1 MPQSKRLVELVQSRI
16 DEYLL
21 SREPIVT
28 LISSD
33 LTPLID
39 YSRQFLSGGKRFRAQ
54 FCYWGALSVLSPD
67 SGPESGPPE
76 APEPVIA
83 PPGEGAA
90 SAAVAPTPVGLA
102 AIVSAAGALEIFH
115 AAALVHDDIIDNSDT
130 RRGTSSAHKLFESL
144 HQREGWAGDPVSF
157 GRASAILLGD
167 LLLGWS
173 DELLD
178 EGLYEI
184 PDRAAARRARL
195 EFNHMRTEV
204 TAGQYLDI
212 LEERAWLAQPE
223 AELLDRALR
232 VIVFKSAKY
241 SVQAPLVIGAALAG
255 ASTAQLGSL
264 RAFGLPLGM
273 AFQLRDDLLGVFGD
287 AAVTGKPSGDDLTEG
302 KRTVLIALARE
313 RLNQTDRAS
322 LDAQLGDPTLDAGQ
336 IHAMQQLISA
346 SGAVERVEALIES
359 QVAVALA
366 ALQTAPIG
374 VAARQKLL
382 DLTDR
387 ATRRAF

>member
-1 MPQSKRLVELVQSRI
+1 MPESKRLVDLVQSRI
-16 DEYLL
+16 DEFLM

-33 LTPLID
+33 LTPLTD
-39 YSRQFLSGGKRFRAQ
+39 FSRQFLSGGKRFRAQ
-54 FCYWGALSVLSPD
+54 FCYWGAQSVRVADTGPNAGQ
-67 SGPESGPPE
+67 SGAKTPAAAASGR
-76 APEPVIA
+76 
-83 PPGEGAA
+83 GAA
-90 SAAVAPTPVGLA
+90 STAPVPLEAV
-102 AIVSAAGALEIFH
+102 VSAASALEIFH

-130 RRGTSSAHKLFESL
+130 RRGAPSAHKLFESL
-144 HQREGWAGDPVSF
+144 HENEGWSGGPVTF

-178 EGLYEI
+178 EGLDAVA
-184 PDRAAARRARL
+184 DRPSARRARL

-223 AELLDRALR
+223 SQLLDRALR
-232 VIVFKSAKY
+232 VIVYKSAKY

-255 ASTAQLGSL
+255 ASADQLSSL

-273 AFQLRDDLLGVFGD
+273 AYQLRDDLLGVFGD

-313 RLNQTDRAS
+313 RLNDRDRQA
-322 LDAQLGDPTLDAGQ
+322 LDAQLGDPTLDQAQ
-336 IHAMQQLISA
+336 IRALQELITA
-346 SGAVERVEALIES
+346 SGAVERVETLIAA
-359 QVAVALA
+359 QVAEALNV
-366 ALQTAPIG
+366 LETAPIT
-374 VAARQKLL
+374 ATARQTLL

-387 ATRRAF
+387 VTRRAY